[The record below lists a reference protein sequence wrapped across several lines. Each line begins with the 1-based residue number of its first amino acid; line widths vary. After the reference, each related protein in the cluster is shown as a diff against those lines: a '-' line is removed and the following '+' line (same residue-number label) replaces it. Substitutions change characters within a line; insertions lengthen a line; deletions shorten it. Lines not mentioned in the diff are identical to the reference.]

1 MENKEIERYERK
13 FLIDNKKKFII
24 KKKLNLFEI
33 FRSRKI
39 SNIYLD
45 NPKRKNFIDNVDGE
59 NNRMKFRIRYYD
71 NNFSSLN
78 FEIKK
83 KINNVVKKKQILLS
97 GDKKDI
103 QSTDGIKK
111 LIKYLVLKHKLPS
124 FLLNYQP
131 SSINEYKRE
140 YFLHKVNKDIRI
152 TFDTKVG
159 SKLILGRNVYF
170 NNLKY
175 LNKFMIIECKYNTKL
190 DEEVRKLK
198 IHNLAKFSKFSKYSL
213 PYDFRNYL

>member
-1 MENKEIERYERK
+1 MQNKEIERYERK
-13 FLIDNKKKFII
+13 FLIDNKKKIII

-45 NPKRKNFIDNVDGE
+45 NPRRKNFIDNIDGE
-59 NNRMKFRIRYYD
+59 SNRMKLRIRYYD
-71 NNFSSLN
+71 NNSTYLN

-83 KINNVVKKKQILLS
+83 KINNVVKKKTLS
-97 GDKKDI
+97 FNGGKEDMK
-103 QSTDGIKK
+103 STDGIKK
-111 LIKYLVLKHKLPS
+111 LIKNLVLKYKLPS
-124 FLLNYQP
+124 FFLNYQP

-140 YFLHKVNKDIRI
+140 YFLLKLNKDIRI
-152 TFDTKVG
+152 TFDTRLG
-159 SKLILGRNVYF
+159 SKLILGRNIYF

-175 LNKFMIIECKYNTKL
+175 LNKFMIIECKYNANY
-190 DEEVRKLK
+190 DAEVRKLK

>member
-45 NPKRKNFIDNVDGE
+45 NPKRKNFIDNVEGE

-111 LIKYLVLKHKLPS
+111 LIKHLILNYKLPS

-140 YFLHKVNKDIRI
+140 YFLHKLNKDIRI

>member
-83 KINNVVKKKQILLS
+83 KN
-97 GDKKDI
+97 
-103 QSTDGIKK
+103 
-111 LIKYLVLKHKLPS
+111 
-124 FLLNYQP
+124 
-131 SSINEYKRE
+131 
-140 YFLHKVNKDIRI
+140 
-152 TFDTKVG
+152 
-159 SKLILGRNVYF
+159 
-170 NNLKY
+170 
-175 LNKFMIIECKYNTKL
+175 
-190 DEEVRKLK
+190 
-198 IHNLAKFSKFSKYSL
+198 
-213 PYDFRNYL
+213 

>member
-83 KINNVVKKKQILLS
+83 KINNVVKKKQILFS

-111 LIKYLVLKHKLPS
+111 LIKYLVLNYKLPS

-140 YFLHKVNKDIRI
+140 YFLHKLNKNIRI

>member
-1 MENKEIERYERK
+1 M
-13 FLIDNKKKFII
+13 
-24 KKKLNLFEI
+24 
-33 FRSRKI
+33 
-39 SNIYLD
+39 
-45 NPKRKNFIDNVDGE
+45 
-59 NNRMKFRIRYYD
+59 
-71 NNFSSLN
+71 
-78 FEIKK
+78 
-83 KINNVVKKKQILLS
+83 VKKKQILFS

-111 LIKYLVLKHKLPS
+111 LIKYLVLNYKLPS

-140 YFLHKVNKDIRI
+140 YFLHKLNKNIRI